1 MRRGVRTQPAH
12 WFIAVVA
19 TFCVFSLVM
28 DGEAT
33 AVATPSAT
41 GSVSAQAAP
50 QAVGATTGIAACS
63 KRIRHRERLTKAQIR
78 KRKRRLAR
86 RCRRAQVAATT
97 AAAAA
102 QQAALAAA
110 AAAQQAATSAPAT
123 PCGTTTYLKAD
134 GTPYAC
140 SFSDEFAGTTLDAS
154 KWTPVL
160 TAVTGQRH
168 GVECVVDTPETL
180 AVGGEA
186 LTITARRLSAPMTC
200 ASPWGVF
207 DTSYT
212 GGMITTSRKYAQ
224 AYGRFEMRARFPR
237 AEVAGAQSSLWMF
250 PQELTYG
257 AWPNSGEIDIAEW
270 FSGWGELV
278 VPTLHYNGEQ
288 NDPYRTSYACALGD
302 PAAFHTYAVDWTPT
316 SITFVY
322 DGNVCLRNASWSP
335 EGGLLAPA
343 PFDQPF
349 NLLIGNGRGTGK
361 NEPSADTPFPSR
373 LQVDY
378 VRAWS

>member
-1 MRRGVRTQPAH
+1 MRSGVRTKSARG
-12 WFIAVVA
+12 FIAVIA

-33 AVATPSAT
+33 AVATPSTSASVPGQVRPQT
-41 GSVSAQAAP
+41 IGVSA
-50 QAVGATTGIAACS
+50 GLAACTKKVR
-63 KRIRHRERLTKAQIR
+63 KRHLTKKQIR

-86 RCRRAQVAATT
+86 RCRAARVAAAT
-97 AAAAA
+97 AAR
-102 QQAALAAA
+102 QAALAAETA
-110 AAAQQAATSAPAT
+110 ARQSATPAAAT
-123 PCGTTTYLKAD
+123 PCGPATYLKAD

-140 SFSDEFAGTTLDAS
+140 SFSDEFSGSELDVT
-154 KWTPVL
+154 KWSPVR
-160 TAVTGQRH
+160 TAFTGQRH
-168 GVECVVDTPETL
+168 GIECVVDTPDTL
-180 AVGGEA
+180 EVGGEV
-186 LTITARRLSAPMTC
+186 LTITAQRLSTPMAC
-200 ASPWGVF
+200 ASPWGSF

-212 GGMITTSRKYAQ
+212 GGMITTSRKFAQ
-224 AYGRFEMRARFPR
+224 AYGRFEMRARFPQ
-237 AEVAGAQSSLWMF
+237 AEVAGVQSSLWMF

-257 AWPNSGEIDIAEW
+257 PWPDSGEIDIAEW
-270 FSGWGELV
+270 FSGWGDLV
-278 VPTLHYNGEQ
+278 VPNLHYNGEQ
-288 NDPYRTSYACALGD
+288 NDPYRTSYTCELGD

-322 DGNVCLRNASWSP
+322 DGQVCLRNVGWSP
-335 EGGLLAPA
+335 EGGLIAPA

-361 NEPSADTPFPSR
+361 NEPTADTPFPSR